1 MAVSDNAA
9 TFLGINNEN
18 EFYSAHYLSEVFKGD
33 IKETLEA
40 WASKAEQDEDYQP
53 PFKRLSNLNRE
64 YFAMRERLQ
73 RERSAKQRTQMQR
86 QFFQSL
92 LTTLD
97 IPWSPTN
104 VVVGKDQELP
114 VLSCL
119 PIDSEQNKLWVLGAL
134 DIDNEG
140 VDPLALKLH
149 KDQFIGDGPQFD
161 SLKNTEWYEL
171 LNNTIFKLDEPPRWV
186 LLLSDSQLILI
197 DRYKWL
203 QNRMLRFD
211 WSEILGRRDDLTL
224 KATAA
229 LLHADSLVPEQGES
243 LLDGLDEN
251 SHRHAFGVSEDL
263 KYALRE
269 AIELLGNQAA
279 EQLIQRSDIGYTGK
293 NALNPDQLSREC
305 LRYMYR
311 LLFLFYI
318 EARPELGYVP
328 TQADVWRKGYSLES
342 LRDLEMVRLNSEES
356 RHGYYIHHSLQKMF
370 KLIHQGYDGTDPTK
384 AGMEGQFQNKAVQ
397 NSFVIERL
405 DSHLFDPAQTP
416 YLNKVKFTNEVL
428 QRVIKLMS
436 LTRKTSGRGRK
447 RRGRVS
453 YAQLGINQ
461 LGAVYEALL
470 SYRGFFATQDLYEVK
485 KAGTT
490 PDDLDAGFFV
500 TQDQISD
507 YKDEEKVYDRDEENR
522 KALRIH
528 PKGKF
533 IYRLAGRDREKSAS
547 YYTPEVLTRTLVKYT
562 LKERLKDVSAD
573 EILNLTVCE
582 PAMGSAAFLNEAVN
596 QLAEAYL
603 TRKQKELDQ
612 RIPHDEY
619 RQALQHVKMHIAD
632 HNVYGVD
639 LNPIAVEL
647 AEVSLWL
654 NALSGSSAVPWFGY
668 QLFNG
673 NSLIGARRQVYRSDR
688 LVAKKKDQLWFNFAP
703 ERLAPESLRHSRE
716 GGNPENIRTEHQ
728 LYHFLLP
735 DPGMVNV
742 QDKEAKKLKP
752 DTFKKIQAWKKN
764 FLKPLDHDE
773 VEQLQ
778 FLSAAIDKLWAEH
791 TQLLRGDRKRTED
804 IFPIW
809 GQDVQEYHTS
819 TAEKDR
825 IRASGIFNNNARI
838 ASNYR
843 RLKLVMDY
851 WCSLWFWPLDKVD
864 LLPSRDQWLF
874 ELTLLLSEGQVFN
887 FQAEKSPVQGGL
899 FTADDDVQDA
909 QVSREAGMPGATLF
923 APAQSSLLDDELQ
936 PWLTEQEQ
944 KAKEVKTAKGE
955 LQLEKLFQ
963 QFPRL
968 NLTNQL
974 AQQYR
979 FFHWEL
985 TFADVFADRGGFD
998 IMLGNPP
1005 WLKVEWNEGG
1015 VLGDYN
1021 PHFVL
1026 RNLSA
1031 TKLREEREAA
1041 FERNPQLKQSWFSEL
1056 EEAEGIQNFL
1066 NAMQNYPLLSGIQ
1079 KNLYLCF
1086 VPTVWQL
1093 GNNEC
1098 ISGLLHP
1105 DGLYKDP
1112 KAGEFRRNIYHR
1124 LNSHFQFHNE
1134 LSLFGDVHHGTMFS
1148 INIYQS
1154 SEKEIVKFDHIAN
1167 LYSPNTIDASYC
1179 HDSKSS
1185 VPGIKTNESNWEV
1198 SGHPSRIINVDDVF
1212 LRMLSNIFEAKGELS
1227 LHARLPLIHSKE
1239 LVGVLQKFE
1248 AYPLFFSSLEEIFQT
1263 PSTCWHETKSQ
1274 KDGVIVKITD
1284 FPLNAESLVYSGPHF
1299 YVANPFYRTPRR
1311 ACNQNSDYDIL
1322 DLLSLPSGYLP
1333 RTNFRPALSKHEYET
1348 KIAVTTIFD
1357 ECKDRF
1363 LRVDET
1369 YRVILRAM
1377 VGSNLERTLVPA
1389 VVPPGCCTLYSCV
1402 SLCFKNTNEVLDF
1415 SGMASSVPVDFFFK
1429 VTGADNLSTS
1439 WLQKLPVLES
1449 TSVHRG
1455 AIHLRILSLN
1465 CLTNSYDA
1473 LWRNSWRKE
1482 YIRDDWTSKNNILN
1496 HKYFSQ
1502 ITEEWQPSNALRT
1515 DFERRQ
1521 ALVEIDVLVAMA
1533 LGLTLQELLTI
1544 YRVQFP
1550 VMLQYERETYY
1561 DANGRIVFTPSKG
1574 LIGVGLD
1581 RKAKK
1586 DALYTIE
1593 TPDGQFEEKPLGWE
1607 DAIHLAEGTKI
1618 HRTVL
1623 DDTQPGGTREKTIT
1637 YQAPWYLPNREEDY
1651 RVAWEVFSERFGVS
1665 ECEPE
1670 EVVVPEHIYPG
1681 GRIAAEVY
1689 LTLILTTIQKQQ
1701 SISQDHL
1708 RTIVGL
1714 SLDQG
1719 KRELFLK
1726 GQNVERLPKVV
1737 PQDSDDY
1744 DLLTAL
1750 NSLKNMGA
1758 IRKGKGNLWE
1768 VCSSDLPAWGVPE
1781 GDYEL
1786 IIEQS
1791 ILAAEALGEVS
1802 ATGDQVDDD
1811 QTPSNTM
1818 RVK

>member
-33 IKETLEA
+33 IKETLDNWTA
-40 WASKAEQDEDYQP
+40 KAEQDEDYQT

-86 QFFQSL
+86 QFFQNL
-92 LTTLD
+92 LSALD
-97 IPWSPTN
+97 IPWAPAN
-104 VVVGKDQELP
+104 VIVGKDQELP
-114 VLSCL
+114 VLSRL
-119 PIDSEQNKLWVLGAL
+119 PINSEQSKLWVLGAL

-140 VDPLALKLH
+140 IDPLALKLH
-149 KDQFIGDGPQFD
+149 KDQYIGDGPQFD

-171 LNNTIFKLDEPPRWV
+171 LNNVIFKIDEPPRWV

-279 EQLIQRSDIGYTGK
+279 EQLIQRKDIAYTGK
-293 NALNPDQLSREC
+293 TALDPDQLSREC

-318 EARPELGYVP
+318 ESRPELGYVP
-328 TQADVWRKGYSLES
+328 HQADVWRKGYSLES
-342 LRDLEMVRLNSEES
+342 LRDLEMVRLHSEES
-356 RHGYYIHHSLQKMF
+356 LNGYYLHHSLQKMF

-384 AGMEGQFQNKAVQ
+384 AGMEGQFQNKVVQ

-405 DSHLFDPAQTP
+405 DSHLFDPAKTP
-416 YLNKVKFTNEVL
+416 YLNKVRFTNQVL

-436 LTRKTSGRGRK
+436 LTRKTSGRGKK

-470 SYRGFFATQDLYEVK
+470 SYRGFFASQDLYEVK
-485 KAGTT
+485 KEGTD
-490 PDDLDAGFFV
+490 PDELEAGFFV
-500 TQDQISD
+500 TADQIGD
-507 YKDEEKVYDRDEENR
+507 YKEDEKVFDRDEEGR
-522 KALRIH
+522 KKLRIH
-528 PKGKF
+528 PRGKF

-573 EILNLTVCE
+573 EILNLAVCE

-603 TRKQKELDQ
+603 TRKQKELGQ

-673 NSLIGARRQVYRSDR
+673 NSLIGTRRQVYRSDQ
-688 LVAKKKDQLWFNFAP
+688 LVAQKREQLWFNFAP
-703 ERLAPESLRHSRE
+703 ARLDPKSLRHSRE
-716 GGNPENIRTEHQ
+716 GWNPVPGRKENQ

-742 QDKEAKKLKP
+742 QDKVAKALKP
-752 DTFKKIQAWKKN
+752 DTFKKIQTWKRN
-764 FLKPLDHDE
+764 FLKPLNQDE

-778 FLSAAIDKLWAEH
+778 YLSVAIDKLWAGH
-791 TQLLRGDRKRTED
+791 TQMLRGDRKRTED

-809 GQDVQEYHTS
+809 GQSVEEHHTS

-825 IRASGIFNNNARI
+825 IRASGIFNHNARI
-838 ASNYR
+838 ASQYR

-851 WCSLWFWPLDKVD
+851 WCALWFWPLDKVD

-887 FQAEKSPVQGGL
+887 FLAEKQPVLGVLNFDEEPEESGQKQ
-899 FTADDDVQDA
+899 TRD
-909 QVSREAGMPGATLF
+909 MF
-923 APAQSSLLDDELQ
+923 APAQGSLFNDEPQ
-936 PWLTEQEQ
+936 PWLTEQAQ
-944 KAKEVKTAKGE
+944 KARAVKTAQGE

-968 NLTNQL
+968 DLINQL
-974 AQQYR
+974 AEQHR

-1041 FERNPQLKQSWFSEL
+1041 FERSPQLAQSWFSEL
-1056 EEAEGIQNFL
+1056 EEAEGTQNFL
-1066 NAMQNYPLLSGIQ
+1066 NAMQNYPELKGIQ
-1079 KNLYLCF
+1079 TNLYKCF
-1086 VPTVWQL
+1086 LPQAWRW
-1093 GNNEC
+1093 GNQQGM
-1098 ISGLLHP
+1098 SGFLHP
-1105 DGLYKDP
+1105 EGIYDDPNGGELRAEIYPRLKDHYQFQNQNMLFP
-1112 KAGEFRRNIYHR
+1112 IGDRNKY
-1124 LNSHFQFHNE
+1124 
-1134 LSLFGDVHHGTMFS
+1134 S
-1148 INIYQS
+1148 INVYQTA
-1154 SEKEIVKFDHIAN
+1154 KGEIGFSNISN
-1167 LYSPNTIDASYC
+1167 LFSANTIDAC
-1179 HDSKSS
+1179 FNHDGNGPI
-1185 VPGIKTNESNWEV
+1185 PGIKDDQDKWDI
-1198 SGHPSRIINVDDVF
+1198 SGHTNRIISVDSSVLKLF
-1212 LRMLSNIFEAKGELS
+1212 AELYDEPGTPAIQ
-1227 LHARLPLIHSKE
+1227 ARLPAIHSQE
-1239 LVGVLQKFE
+1239 LISVLEKFAQQPKRLGDLKGE
-1248 AYPLFFSSLEEIFQT
+1248 YYSTVMFDETYAQRDGTIKRQT
-1263 PSTCWHETKSQ
+1263 Q
-1274 KDGVIVKITD
+1274 
-1284 FPLNAESLVYSGPHF
+1284 FPESAEQWILSGPHF
-1299 YVANPFYRTPRR
+1299 FVGTSFYKTPRPICKEK
-1311 ACNQNSDYDIL
+1311 ADYNVL
-1322 DLLSLPSGYLP
+1322 DLTDLPPDYLP
-1333 RTNFRPALSKHEYET
+1333 RTNYIPACDPAEYQRRIPRVPWIEAGEAVPRKVTEYYRLFCRAMISIGAEKGLVAAIAHKSVGHINGVRSYSFKNIPDMVLFAGCSFSLVWDFFVKLSGRNNLHQMLDDYPFLQNSEFVSSIRLRTLLLSVITREYQELWGSSWCDSYKNDSWSSDSPLLETNKYNHLSKDW
-1348 KIAVTTIFD
+1348 A
-1357 ECKDRF
+1357 
-1363 LRVDET
+1363 
-1369 YRVILRAM
+1369 
-1377 VGSNLERTLVPA
+1377 
-1389 VVPPGCCTLYSCV
+1389 
-1402 SLCFKNTNEVLDF
+1402 
-1415 SGMASSVPVDFFFK
+1415 K
-1429 VTGADNLSTS
+1429 VKS
-1439 WLQKLPVLES
+1439 
-1449 TSVHRG
+1449 
-1455 AIHLRILSLN
+1455 
-1465 CLTNSYDA
+1465 
-1473 LWRNSWRKE
+1473 
-1482 YIRDDWTSKNNILN
+1482 
-1496 HKYFSQ
+1496 
-1502 ITEEWQPSNALRT
+1502 LRT

-1533 LGLTLQELLTI
+1533 LGLTLKELLTI

-1550 VMLQYERETYY
+1550 VMRQYERETYY

-1574 LIGVGLD
+1574 LVGVGLD
-1581 RKAKK
+1581 RKAKNEQCYK
-1586 DALYTIE
+1586 IE
-1593 TPDGQFEEKPLGWE
+1593 TPDGQTEQKPLGWE
-1607 DAIHLAEGTKI
+1607 DAIHLPDGTKI
-1618 HRTVL
+1618 RRAVH
-1623 DDTQPGGTREKTIT
+1623 DDTQPGGPREKTII
-1637 YQAPWYLPNREEDY
+1637 YVAPWYLPNREEDY
-1651 RVAWEVFSERFGVS
+1651 RVAWEVFSERFKS
-1665 ECEPE
+1665 K
-1670 EVVVPEHIYPG
+1670 HI
-1681 GRIAAEVY
+1681 
-1689 LTLILTTIQKQQ
+1689 
-1701 SISQDHL
+1701 
-1708 RTIVGL
+1708 
-1714 SLDQG
+1714 
-1719 KRELFLK
+1719 
-1726 GQNVERLPKVV
+1726 
-1737 PQDSDDY
+1737 
-1744 DLLTAL
+1744 
-1750 NSLKNMGA
+1750 
-1758 IRKGKGNLWE
+1758 
-1768 VCSSDLPAWGVPE
+1768 
-1781 GDYEL
+1781 
-1786 IIEQS
+1786 
-1791 ILAAEALGEVS
+1791 
-1802 ATGDQVDDD
+1802 
-1811 QTPSNTM
+1811 
-1818 RVK
+1818 